1 MKSYSTGMA
10 AETVKSDV
18 DRLRHAYA
26 AAVLAFNAASS
37 VLILKLAENA
47 LPTDEQIA
55 LEEDA
60 RAGVVATRRT
70 LWAAYAKR

>member
-1 MKSYSTGMA
+1 MNDEVAKS
-10 AETVKSDV
+10 EV
-18 DRLRHAYA
+18 DRLRDAYA

-55 LEEDA
+55 TEENA